1 MNIRKVFFVIAA
13 AFLTLSAPLSSG
25 AEESKLST
33 PKLVIFISPV
43 CHRCIEVKS
52 DLLPK
57 IEKEFGGIA
66 AIEYRDTSD
75 IENYKQMIALRDKY
89 RPELKI
95 SMPVF
100 YMGGKFLT
108 GEDDLDRV
116 LRGFI
121 RDGLSAGFKDEG
133 RLPGVD
139 LVAYFKSFTP
149 LAVVAAGLIDGIN
162 PCAFTVIVFFIS
174 FLALQGYKKR
184 ELVAIGLT
192 FIFAVFVTYVLL
204 GVGLFGFLYQLRHF
218 WLVVRIFNFSIGV
231 FSVSLGVLALYD
243 LFKFNKTGKTEGLIL
258 QLPPAIKSRIHQV
271 IGLHYRK
278 TERAQSETGSSR
290 QHIVRLVISALI
302 TGFLVSI
309 LEAVCT
315 GQTYL
320 PTIAFIMKTTELKA
334 AALKFLLVYNVMFI
348 LPLFV
353 IFLAALFGVTSKQF
367 SDFLKEHMGVIKALM
382 ALLFFGLGIF
392 LLWRR

>member
-1 MNIRKVFFVIAA
+1 MSFRKSVFLAV
-13 AFLTLSAPLSSG
+13 FLSILWAPAGLR
-25 AEESKLST
+25 AEEASLDVPS
-33 PKLVIFISPV
+33 LVVFISPV

-52 DLLPK
+52 DIMPK
-57 IEKEFGGIA
+57 IEDEFGGIVR
-66 AIEYRDTSD
+66 IEYRDTSD
-75 IENYKQMIALRDKY
+75 IVNYKQMIALRDKY

-100 YMGGKFLT
+100 YMNGKFLT
-108 GEDDLDRV
+108 GGDDLNRL
-116 LRGFI
+116 LRGFVSG
-121 RDGLSAGFKDEG
+121 GLSAGIKDEG
-133 RLPGVD
+133 WLPDID
-139 LVAYFKSFTP
+139 LMERFRSFTL
-149 LAVVAAGLIDGIN
+149 LAIIAAGLIDGIN

-174 FLALQGYKKR
+174 FLALQGYRKR
-184 ELVAIGLT
+184 ELAAIGLT

-218 WLVVRIFNFSIGV
+218 WLFVRVFNFCVGV

-243 LFKFNKTGKTEGLIL
+243 LLKFNKTGRAEEQIL
-258 QLPPAIKSRIHQV
+258 QLPAAVKNKIHQV
-271 IGLHYRK
+271 IGMHYRK
-278 TERAQSETGSSR
+278 ASGTRPETASSR
-290 QHIVRLVISALI
+290 QHIIKLVISALI

-320 PTIAFIMKTTELKA
+320 PTIGFILKTTEFKA
-334 AALKFLLVYNVMFI
+334 AAIKFLLVYNLMFI

-353 IFLAALFGVTSKQF
+353 IFLAALYGVTSKQF
-367 SDFLKEHMGVIKALM
+367 GDLLKKHMGLIKALM

-392 LLWRR
+392 LIWRR